1 MKALWS
7 SGEHRGLMVW
17 AMILGREFDSRVHLK
32 TRWIRCTTWWQ
43 KKTTII
49 IQTAKRGKSHQKKYL
64 KNIWILHTSI
74 FLDEEN
80 AMFNAILPVKMSRKK
95 FISFIF
101 SFLVLFFQ
109 KEVLSKWPSEVNHV
123 TLFIKKPPCKNN
135 QFRVGSSNSTKT
147 HFFPEE
153 YKSSWFIWI
162 YHTSNFAVKC
172 KRWDTL
178 SFICRIDY
186 SFKIVTKPSN

>member
-1 MKALWS
+1 MDQID
-7 SGEHRGLMVW
+7 HLM
-17 AMILGREFDSRVHLK
+17 AEKNDNNK
-32 TRWIRCTTWWQ
+32 DD
-43 KKTTII
+43 
-49 IQTAKRGKSHQKKYL
+49 QKKYL
-64 KNIWILHTSI
+64 KSIWILHTSI

-109 KEVLSKWPSEVNHV
+109 KEVLSKWPSEINHV

-135 QFRVGSSNSTKT
+135 QFRVESSNSTKT

-153 YKSSWFIWI
+153 
-162 YHTSNFAVKC
+162 
-172 KRWDTL
+172 
-178 SFICRIDY
+178 
-186 SFKIVTKPSN
+186 